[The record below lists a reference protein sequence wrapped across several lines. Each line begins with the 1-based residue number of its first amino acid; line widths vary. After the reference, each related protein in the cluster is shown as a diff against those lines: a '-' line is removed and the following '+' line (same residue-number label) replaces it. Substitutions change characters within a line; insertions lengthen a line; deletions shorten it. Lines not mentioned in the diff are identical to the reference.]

1 MASLFIEMN
10 DSVDAVHNPEVSEDA
25 ADSGIGLSA
34 AAAER
39 VRVLLKKENRPEGAG
54 LRVGVV
60 NGGCSGMQY
69 TLGFDD
75 APAEGDLVSDFDG
88 VRVFVDRECLQW
100 LEGTVVDYSDGLHG
114 AGFKFTN
121 PKADRTCGCGSSFSV

>member
-1 MASLFIEMN
+1 MDE
-10 DSVDAVHNPEVSEDA
+10 SVDRSGSESA
-25 ADSGIGLSA
+25 SVPAGNVGLSPSA
-34 AAAER
+34 VDR
-39 VRVLLKKENRPEGAG
+39 VRVLLTKEKRPAGAG

-75 APAEGDLVSDFDG
+75 APKAGDLVTEYDG
-88 VRVFVDRECLQW
+88 VRVFVDPEHLQY
-100 LEGTVVDYSDGLHG
+100 LEGTVVDFSDGLHG

-121 PKADRTCGCGSSFSV
+121 PNADRTCGCGSSFSV